1 LQARLQEA
9 GATFRAEQDRQQFS
23 GRPKRAAIDVFG
35 QLLRPCLGL
44 DTATAAGPTSAF
56 FGAGAGVRVPSV
68 PSLIGLVETLLTPP
82 VERDPLGEPVVEP
95 DLAPATVERFGER
108 AWRDA
113 DALLPARGRAR
124 RLSELL
130 AEARELDPEL
140 PTLVALRVVHA
151 VGSSVG
157 TARGQGDP
165 TVLLAFDDG
174 TVLRDPEFGGADL
187 LVTSAGV
194 SAGEPGIEEVA

>member
-1 LQARLQEA
+1 VSRWWSPISHPPPSSGSASAR
-9 GATFRAEQDRQQFS
+9 GATPTRCCPR
-23 GRPKRAAIDVFG
+23 GAA
-35 QLLRPCLGL
+35 P
-44 DTATAAGPTSAF
+44 
-56 FGAGAGVRVPSV
+56 
-68 PSLIGLVETLLTPP
+68 
-82 VERDPLGEPVVEP
+82 
-95 DLAPATVERFGER
+95 
-108 AWRDA
+108 
-113 DALLPARGRAR
+113 R